1 MVEIGKRKK
10 AKCRKLSQNN
20 NKYSLSF
27 RPFLEEGRKGKEEK
41 KAKEGKKE
49 RIKAEKHSLIL
60 YYYLLHFPKEGL
72 KFRLQ

>member
-20 NKYSLSF
+20 SF
-27 RPFLEEGRKGKEEK
+27 RPFLEEGRKGKEEN